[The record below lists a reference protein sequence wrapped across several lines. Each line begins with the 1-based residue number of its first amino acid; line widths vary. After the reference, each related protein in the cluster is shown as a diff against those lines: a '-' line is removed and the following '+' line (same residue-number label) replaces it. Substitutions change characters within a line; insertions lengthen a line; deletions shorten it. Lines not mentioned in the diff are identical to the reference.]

1 MKHEDELWM
10 VEKEVERK
18 FVQKKLEKM
27 MNG

>member
-1 MKHEDELWM
+1 MKHKDELWM

-27 MNG
+27 MNR